1 LDLNL
6 RYLVIVR
13 PNGLPIFSQSFD
25 FEAIFACRTF
35 NNRLSEIGEKK
46 ELLSGYFSAIK
57 DILAELVQ
65 DRLRIIDLGFQSY
78 RMAGIVFEGFLYIG
92 IFEIS
97 YKERIN
103 VEIEI
108 FTLLEKIAECFTQKY
123 QESLLAEDFV
133 DLTKFEDFTKDLLGL
148 GLPLS
153 MDKRRNCLID
163 CVDENLGCLPHLIY
177 FQEV

>member
-1 LDLNL
+1 MDLNL

-13 PNGLPIFSQSFD
+13 PDGLPIFSQSFD
-25 FEAIFACRTF
+25 FETVFACRSF
-35 NNRLSEIGEKK
+35 NNRLRELGEKK
-46 ELLSGYFSAIK
+46 ELLSGYFNAIK

-65 DRLRIIDLGFQSY
+65 DRLRVIDLGFQSY
-78 RMAGIVFEGFLYIG
+78 RMAGIVFERFLYIG

-97 YKERIN
+97 YEKRLN
-103 VEIEI
+103 VDSEI
-108 FTLLEKIAECFTQKY
+108 FTLLKKIADCFTQKY

-133 DLTKFEDFTKDLLGL
+133 DLTEFEDFTKDLLGI

-153 MDKRRNCLID
+153 MDKCRNCLTD